1 MAIDGE
7 SKRLRWFVPNDI
19 FSLNKMHRY
28 IILCGDMTLEV
39 DQLMPDVVVSISGS
53 DTEEDSYYDGEKR
66 FRMDHISVC

>member
-53 DTEEDSYYDGEKR
+53 DTEEDSYDDGEKR